1 MSSPGDHGRVGPR
14 KPPGV
19 SYESWVDRQVR
30 EAVERGA
37 FEGLGSAGKPL
48 DPALLTQ
55 TAGEWAVE
63 WARREGALPPAL
75 ALRRERQEL
84 VDAVPGKPTEEAVRA
99 AVEHFNERLDA
110 AYRRPQEVP
119 PVALAFLDLDRQLAR
134 WREAHPLGPEAPGEQ
149 DAGEPAADAA
159 RGARPWW
166 SRALP
171 GGRRRGR
178 RSRRAVGPGGGASSG
193 P

>member
-1 MSSPGDHGRVGPR
+1 MSSRGDHGRVGPR

-30 EAVERGA
+30 EAAERGA
-37 FEGLGSAGKPL
+37 FEGLSAAGKPL

-63 WARREGALPPAL
+63 WARREGADMTAALPPAL

-84 VDAVPGKPTEEAVRA
+84 VDAVPGKPTQEAVRA

-119 PVALAFLDLDRQLAR
+119 PVALAFVDVERQLAR
-134 WREAHPLGPEAPGEQ
+134 WREAHPADPQEP
-149 DAGEPAADAA
+149 EPAAAA
-159 RGARPWW
+159 GGPAACRPWW
-166 SRALP
+166 SRIRP
-171 GGRRRGR
+171 RRRV
-178 RSRRAVGPGGGASSG
+178 S
-193 P
+193 

>member
-1 MSSPGDHGRVGPR
+1 
-14 KPPGV
+14 V
-19 SYESWVDRQVR
+19 SYESWVERQVR

-37 FEGLGSAGKPL
+37 FEGLSAAGKPL

-63 WARREGALPPAL
+63 WARREGADMTAALPPAL

-119 PVALAFLDLDRQLAR
+119 PVALAFVDVDRQVAR
-134 WREAHPLGPEAPGEQ
+134 WREARPQGPAQPEQAVLG
-149 DAGEPAADAA
+149 AGAERPAS
-159 RGARPWW
+159 RRPWW
-166 SRALP
+166 ARA
-171 GGRRRGR
+171 RRRR
-178 RSRRAVGPGGGASSG
+178 PPG
-193 P
+193 

>member
-1 MSSPGDHGRVGPR
+1 
-14 KPPGV
+14 V
-19 SYESWVDRQVR
+19 SYESWVERQVR
-30 EAVERGA
+30 EAAERGA
-37 FEGLGSAGKPL
+37 FDGLSAAGKPL
-48 DPALLTQ
+48 DPAVLTQ

-63 WARREGALPPAL
+63 WARREGADMTAALPPAL

-99 AVEHFNERLDA
+99 AVEHFNDRLDA

-119 PVALAFLDLDRQLAR
+119 PVALAFVDVDRQLAR
-134 WREAHPLGPEAPGEQ
+134 WREAHPLEQ
-149 DAGEPAADAA
+149 EEPQATPPAAGAG
-159 RGARPWW
+159 RGRGDRPWW

-171 GGRRRGR
+171 GGLRGGLR
-178 RSRRAVGPGGGASSG
+178 GGARRARGPGRPGGPASSG